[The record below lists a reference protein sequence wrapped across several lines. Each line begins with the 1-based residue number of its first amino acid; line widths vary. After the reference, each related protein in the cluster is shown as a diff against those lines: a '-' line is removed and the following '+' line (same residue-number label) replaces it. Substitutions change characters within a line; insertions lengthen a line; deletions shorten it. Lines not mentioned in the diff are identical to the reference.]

1 MKNEVKAV
9 YESPQSEVISLKL
22 SGSIAQPQINVT
34 SPTGMI
40 GDNPNGDTYSGGKE
54 DW

>member
-9 YESPQSEVISLKL
+9 YESPQSEVVSLKL
-22 SGSIAQPQINVT
+22 SGSIAQINVT

-40 GDNPNGDTYSGGKE
+40 GDNPNGDTYSGGGE

>member
-9 YESPQSEVISLKL
+9 YESPQSEVVSLKL
-22 SGSIAQPQINVT
+22 SGSIAQLNVT
-34 SPTGMI
+34 SPTGME
-40 GDNPNGDTYSGGKE
+40 TYPGGGE

>member
-9 YESPQSEVISLKL
+9 YESPQSEVIELKL
-22 SGSIAQPQINVT
+22 SGSIADAGITVT

-40 GDNPNGDTYSGGKE
+40 GDNPNGDTYPGGKE